1 MNDYT
6 NAFYRELDNLAEDS
20 KALLAATADVAE
32 HKVVE
37 ARKRVTTALE
47 RCKQA
52 WAKMQEQATAGA
64 QAADEVVRK
73 YPYQAIGVA
82 FSVGFVLGCLL
93 THRD

>member
-32 HKVVE
+32 NKVVE

-47 RCKQA
+47 RC
-52 WAKMQEQATAGA
+52 
-64 QAADEVVRK
+64 
-73 YPYQAIGVA
+73 
-82 FSVGFVLGCLL
+82 
-93 THRD
+93 